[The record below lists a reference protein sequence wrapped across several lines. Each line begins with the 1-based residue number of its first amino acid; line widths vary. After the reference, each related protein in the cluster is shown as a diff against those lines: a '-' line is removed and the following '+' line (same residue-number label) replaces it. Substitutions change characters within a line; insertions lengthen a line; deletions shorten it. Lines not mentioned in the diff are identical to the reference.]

1 MPLNVPR
8 LVMDELR
15 ARAGEVHEEIH
26 VIAAAYHW
34 AEAAILA
41 MPQSRRR
48 AYAETIR
55 QRERVAE

>member
-8 LVMDELR
+8 LVMEELR
-15 ARAGEVHEEIH
+15 SGAAGVHEEIH

-55 QRERVAE
+55 RRDRVAE